1 MEAARRLRS
10 AGRCVRERSGIPQ
23 RKHTAPGAV
32 NPHRIQTDPLPIAAK
47 ALHLLGLPTVEALR
61 SYILQKVGPFTVDLP
76 GASRAAP
83 SAGSDPYEI
92 GAAVSAV

>member
-1 MEAARRLRS
+1 
-10 AGRCVRERSGIPQ
+10 
-23 RKHTAPGAV
+23 
-32 NPHRIQTDPLPIAAK
+32 
-47 ALHLLGLPTVEALR
+47 LHLLGLPTVEALR